1 MVSDRTR
8 RSTRTVVSSRI
19 RVYASSMPKTKK
31 RNKHTDLLFFFFAF
45 SSAHKKKSGTPKKEK
60 EKGNPQKRKR
70 KRESPKKKRKKEKR
84 KKEKRKKKKRK
95 KEKMQERD
103 VIVVVVFTLV
113 VFMIVY
119 AVIARTAP
127 TAAMLGEDT
136 EIIAVM
142 SPTCPH
148 CIRAK
153 RDITEAG
160 DSGKY
165 LYLHPRSIYEN
176 DELRMELQSAGY
188 NGSVP
193 FFYSTR
199 KKRGV
204 TGYRPPHEIIAALT

>member
-1 MVSDRTR
+1 
-8 RSTRTVVSSRI
+8 
-19 RVYASSMPKTKK
+19 
-31 RNKHTDLLFFFFAF
+31 
-45 SSAHKKKSGTPKKEK
+45 
-60 EKGNPQKRKR
+60 
-70 KRESPKKKRKKEKR
+70 
-84 KKEKRKKKKRK
+84 
-95 KEKMQERD
+95 MQERD
-103 VIVVVVFTLV
+103 VIVVVVLTLV

-160 DSGKY
+160 DSARY
-165 LYLHPRSIYEN
+165 LYVHPRAIYEN

-199 KKRGV
+199 KKTGV
-204 TGYRPPHEIIAALT
+204 TGYKPPHEIIAALT

>member
-1 MVSDRTR
+1 MGT
-8 RSTRTVVSSRI
+8 
-19 RVYASSMPKTKK
+19 KTK
-31 RNKHTDLLFFFFAF
+31 NDGGLFFFLFFWGGGVRGAF
-45 SSAHKKKSGTPKKEK
+45 SIKRASIKKSDAHEK
-60 EKGNPQKRKR
+60 EKKK
-70 KRESPKKKRKKEKR
+70 KLSPPKKRKEK
-84 KKEKRKKKKRK
+84 KTFATKKRKKKKK
-95 KEKMQERD
+95 KEKKMKERE

-153 RDITEAG
+153 RDITEVG

-165 LYLHPRSIYEN
+165 LYVHPRSIYEN
-176 DELRMELQSAGY
+176 DELRMELESAGY
-188 NGSVP
+188 TGSVP